1 MTLRAGSYDASRPRL
16 RGVIRDDGDAWYA
29 CSHEHGDRAEARE
42 CARAALPAVKE
53 VRPNFLK
60 HDPLLIDGLLPEGW
74 RVFDRKRDE
83 YL

>member
-1 MTLRAGSYDASRPRL
+1 MTLRAGSYNASRPRL

-29 CSHEHGDRAEARE
+29 CSHDHCDRAEARE
-42 CARAALPAVKE
+42 CAKAALPAVKE
-53 VRPNFLK
+53 IRLGFLQLGA
-60 HDPLLIDGLLPEGW
+60 HAGPLPEGW